1 MVKGILDVCCYWRT
15 IWSHQYRCWPST
27 GHYQDQDASLR
38 TAYGKEDWTHRY
50 MEAGPQRGGVLQTV
64 QRRSASRRWLH
75 RFQVIWIFSF
85 RAVLH
90 QVGEERLHAV
100 EAAYDG
106 WA

>member
-15 IWSHQYRCWPST
+15 IWSDKHRCRPPI

-38 TAYGKEDWTHRY
+38 AAYGKVDWTHRY
-50 MEAGPQRGGVLQTV
+50 MEESPQRGGFLQTV
-64 QRRSASRRWLH
+64 QRRSTSRCWLH

-85 RAVLH
+85 RAILH
-90 QVGEERLHAV
+90 QVGEERLHAIEV
-100 EAAYDG
+100 ANDR